1 MQMEELLKEV
11 SVISK
16 KYELIYQKTGGRFN
30 IFEIA
35 AIDDDEVKVCKIL
48 RELLDPNGS
57 HAQGSVYLK
66 LFAKIVLKMDI
77 CDDIL
82 CGAEVFSEFLTDG
95 NRRIDLV
102 LKTRDDF
109 IPIEVKIHAGDQER
123 QVADYYEHANKVGK
137 QNSTKLFYLTLDGRP
152 PSPGSAEG
160 MTKKKGSQ
168 DYEEIK
174 NISFGKD
181 ICNWLSECM
190 KETPENAQNLRVSL
204 KQFLTAI
211 EKITNTWESPE
222 TMRVTEL
229 IFKEPENRR
238 AALAIKKAI
247 EASKPLILQK
257 LFDDFKGMIKNTPS
271 DTHL

>member
-1 MQMEELLKEV
+1 MEELMKEV
-11 SVISK
+11 SVIMK
-16 KYELIYQKTGGRFN
+16 KYELIYQKTGDRFN

-35 AIDDDEVKVCKIL
+35 AIGDDEVKVCRIL

-66 LFAKIVLKMDI
+66 LFAKIVLEMNI
-77 CDDIL
+77 CDDVL
-82 CGAEVFSEFLTDG
+82 CDAEVFSEFLTDG
-95 NRRIDLV
+95 NRRIDLAI
-102 LKTRDDF
+102 KTRDDF

-123 QVADYYEHANKVGK
+123 QVADYYEYAKKVGK

-168 DYEEIK
+168 DYEGIK

-181 ICNWLSECM
+181 IRNWLSECL
-190 KETPENAQNLRVSL
+190 KETPESAQNLRVSL

-211 EKITNTWESPE
+211 EKITNTWEAPE
-222 TMRVTEL
+222 TMKVIDSNFAHQER
-229 IFKEPENRR
+229 F
-238 AALAIKKAI
+238 
-247 EASKPLILQK
+247 S
-257 LFDDFKGMIKNTPS
+257 
-271 DTHL
+271 